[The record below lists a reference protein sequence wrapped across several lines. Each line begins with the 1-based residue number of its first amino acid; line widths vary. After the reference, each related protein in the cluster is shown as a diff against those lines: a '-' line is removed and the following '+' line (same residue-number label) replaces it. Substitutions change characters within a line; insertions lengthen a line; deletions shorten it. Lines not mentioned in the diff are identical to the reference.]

1 MRINVVKMNAREER
15 RERVTSSR
23 KLLTQETSLE
33 TFAEYL
39 DRFTECHL
47 LR

>member
-33 TFAEYL
+33 TFAEYF
-39 DRFTECHL
+39 DRFTKCHL